1 MKNIT
6 KHLRIITMGI
16 ILMTFGRCSE
26 DLPQEETVYRPM
38 DLTLQAYVEANK
50 IDSSMIIDS
59 SAQRVLLIGDSMAD
73 GLRFPLGNF
82 SKKNGHQFTSVA
94 KTSSSIIAWQG
105 GRLKSLIEE
114 VKPTYIMISL
124 GSNELF
130 TRQLEVYRKFVKNIV
145 DQVGD
150 INFIWIGPPN
160 WREDNGLTDVLV
172 EGVGEGRFFP
182 SKDLVLKR
190 AGDGI
195 HPRWKE
201 YETWA
206 VAISEW
212 IMTKSRKKIMMK
224 VPPPKESAKKEVG
237 KKEKEKTASVEV
249 KKKQNTRKTPCQ
261 DTPSSY

>member
-1 MKNIT
+1 MKKIRKYRLT
-6 KHLRIITMGI
+6 ALIIGI
-16 ILMTFGRCSE
+16 ALISLGGCSE
-26 DLPQEETVYRPM
+26 DLPQEETIYKPI
-38 DLTLQAYVEANK
+38 DSNLQAYIEANK

-59 SAQRVLLIGDSMAD
+59 SAQHVLLIGDSMAD
-73 GLRFPLGNF
+73 GLRFPLGDF
-82 SKKNGHQFTSVA
+82 SKKNGHKFTSVA

-105 GRLKSLIEE
+105 GRLKSLIKE
-114 VKPTYIMISL
+114 VKPTYVMISL

-130 TRQLEVYRKFVKNIV
+130 TRRLDAYRTFVKNIV
-145 DQVGD
+145 DQIGD

-160 WREDNGLTDVLV
+160 WREDYGLTEVLA

-182 SKDLVLKR
+182 SKDLTLKR

-206 VAISEW
+206 AAISKW

-224 VPPPKESAKKEVG
+224 VPPKEEEEKVAAGAKKKSKNG
-237 KKEKEKTASVEV
+237 SA
-249 KKKQNTRKTPCQ
+249 
-261 DTPSSY
+261 